1 MLMGLLHA
9 QVVMSYLSRRLKF
22 WKGRLSRM
30 FGIHGL
36 FKPWLVSVIFLAWK
50 HRHWF
55 LISLIAGA
63 SLGYALHFLWPKSY
77 RATALVLIEAQ
88 KVPDK
93 YVQSTV
99 SSVVTDRLAS
109 ISQEILSNTRLQ
121 KIVDDFKLF
130 RDEKKTHYP
139 EEILEMMR
147 KNISVRLDKGM
158 SQERTGAFYLEFTG
172 TQPTVVAEVTNR
184 LVSLFLEQNLRERAL
199 SAEGTSE
206 FLDGQ
211 LSEAKRNL
219 ETQEQRLADYK
230 LKHEGSL
237 PGQEAYISSVINRL
251 QQELQFVEES
261 IARGNLNKVT
271 LENAMQSARS
281 TDTLATQLVER
292 TEVVATEGPRIKKP
306 SELIEEQLEIA
317 VTRYKPNHPDI
328 VEMKNRLELA
338 KAAERADARKVVA
351 KVKDQSPQ
359 LLRWKMQAKERDD
372 SYKNQIEVIDRE
384 LANRSRQRGELLA
397 KIEQQQN
404 QLSQL
409 PVRELQMGA
418 ITRDYE
424 ISVLTYKTLLDKG
437 QTAHISSEME
447 RRQKGERFRVLDPA
461 KTPEKPLGWN
471 EWAWTAI
478 GSVLLLLTTA
488 AVIGFFSLRRD
499 LLLGEWELPEG
510 VPVLAKIPILP
521 LDSQKTEEKGKLLP
535 KRYKVRFTQS

>member
-1 MLMGLLHA
+1 
-9 QVVMSYLSRRLKF
+9 
-22 WKGRLSRM
+22 M

-36 FKPWLVSVIFLAWK
+36 FKPWLVSVIFLTWK
-50 HRHWF
+50 HRYWF
-55 LISLIAGA
+55 LLSLFVGA
-63 SLGYALHFLWPKSY
+63 LAGYAFHFFSPKSY

-93 YVQSTV
+93 FVQSTV
-99 SSVVTDRLAS
+99 STVVTDRLAS

-130 RDEKKTHYP
+130 REEKKTHYP

-172 TQPTVVAEVTNR
+172 TQPSVVAEVTNR

-211 LSEAKRNL
+211 LAEAKRNL

-237 PGQEAYISSVINRL
+237 PGQEAYITSVINRL

-261 IARGNLNKVT
+261 IARGNLNKIT

-292 TEVVATEGPRIKKP
+292 TEVVEKEDPRIKQP

-317 VTRYKPNHPDI
+317 VTKYKPNHPDI
-328 VEMKNRLELA
+328 VELKNRLELA
-338 KAAERADARKVVA
+338 RNVERLNARKTLGKA
-351 KVKDQSPQ
+351 KDASPQ

-372 SYKNQIEVIDRE
+372 NYTNQIAAIDRD
-384 LANRSRQRGELLA
+384 LSNRAKQRTEILA

-404 QLSQL
+404 QLGQL

-447 RRQKGERFRVLDPA
+447 RRQKGERFKVVDPA
-461 KTPEKPLGWN
+461 KTPERPLGLN
-471 EWAWTAI
+471 EWIWTII
-478 GSVLLLLTTA
+478 GASLMLLVCG
-488 AVIGFFSLRRD
+488 AVVGFFTLRRD

-510 VPVLAKIPILP
+510 MPVLVKIPVLP
-521 LDSQKTEEKGKLLP
+521 LDFQGTEEKGKLLP